1 MFINLMKLMLYIL
14 EWNVRFIVEYGGG
27 GGHLVYFIPG
37 EFIAFFS

>member
-27 GGHLVYFIPG
+27 GAI
-37 EFIAFFS
+37 